1 MSVFQR
7 PGRAIW
13 WFEFEYRGRRYRESA
28 GTKSKT
34 LAIEI
39 ERKRRRDVEESA
51 NGIRRN
57 RNAPVL
63 FSVAANEWLALK
75 KPTWA
80 RKTHIIC
87 STDVDH
93 LKEHF
98 GKLLLSDV
106 SDHDIARY
114 QEWRREEK
122 AANKT
127 INNEVGTLRAVLRR
141 YRLWA
146 QIAPDVRMLPVRE
159 DAGRALSVEEEQK
172 LLTACAKSRSRSLL
186 PAVTLALHTGLRHDE
201 MRLLTWRR
209 VDFVNEA
216 ITVGKS
222 KTEHGAGRAVPLNA
236 RALKA
241 LTAWAQE
248 FPDRKP
254 SHYVFPSEKVGVGG
268 DERIVSVY
276 DTKPAT
282 PIGSWKVGWT
292 TAKENAGVSCRFHDL
307 RQHAGSRLMPGSA
320 WEMALPCL
328 YGQIWSLPSRHN
340 PAVFFRTA
348 RWPGTEETCWITSSR
363 IATRFGDCDQGSSA
377 RSLTRSRRISRRTG
391 TPPRR
396 FVRSSLGSGTSASG

>member
-13 WFEFEYRGRRYRESA
+13 WFEFAYRGRRYRESA

-34 LAIEI
+34 LAINI
-39 ERKRRRDVEESA
+39 ERKRRREVEESA

-57 RNAPVL
+57 RDAAIL
-63 FSVAANEWLALK
+63 FSAAAKEWLALK

-80 RKTHIIC
+80 PKTHVIA

-98 GKLLLSDV
+98 GRLLLSDV
-106 SDHDIARY
+106 GDHDIARY
-114 QEWRREEK
+114 QAWRREQK

-127 INNEVGTLRAVLRR
+127 INNEVGTLRAILRR

-146 QIAPDVRMLPVRE
+146 QIAPDVRMLTVRE
-159 DAGRALSVEEEQK
+159 DVGRAISVEEEQK
-172 LLTACAKSRSRSLL
+172 LLTACATSRSRSLL
-186 PAVTLALHTGLRHDE
+186 PAVTLALNTGLRHDE

-209 VDFVNEA
+209 VDFVNDA

-222 KTEHGAGRAVPLNA
+222 KTGHGAGRAVPLNA

-268 DERIVSVY
+268 DNRIVSVY
-276 DTKPAT
+276 DTKPDT

-292 TAKENAGVSCRFHDL
+292 TARDNAGVSCRFHDL
-307 RQHAGSRLMPGSA
+307 RHTTVTRLLERGVAFAVVATIMGWSPATSVR
-320 WEMALPCL
+320 MAKR
-328 YGQIWSLPSRHN
+328 YGHIGASPQREAMQRLDAPQPTQAA
-340 PAVFFRTA
+340 PAADKSVH
-348 RWPGTEETCWITSSR
+348 
-363 IATRFGDCDQGSSA
+363 
-377 RSLTRSRRISRRTG
+377 
-391 TPPRR
+391 
-396 FVRSSLGSGTSASG
+396 